1 MRMFPVLQ
9 FSNGYYLH
17 LSLNCKIYPYAARHF
32 VSTWILP
39 NHVTYTHTILRKR
52 GIVMYSKKVLTSI
65 AITMSILFLSLNCYA
80 DISPDEL
87 AKASEAR
94 AVATSTDP
102 LTTDLIEKKVKEA
115 CDLLGQKG
123 IDAFAEFQ
131 GKDSKFIYAGTYI
144 WIHDQNGIMR
154 MHPIKHKL
162 NGRNLI
168 NLTDS
173 TGKLFFA
180 VMNEVCEE
188 KGSGWVDYMW
198 PKPGE
203 KKPSPKIS
211 YVKQVKFGD
220 DIFVVGSGTY
230 DANVIAKIKN

>member
-1 MRMFPVLQ
+1 MF
-9 FSNGYYLH
+9 
-17 LSLNCKIYPYAARHF
+17 
-32 VSTWILP
+32 
-39 NHVTYTHTILRKR
+39 
-52 GIVMYSKKVLTSI
+52 SKKILASI
-65 AITMSILFLSLNCYA
+65 AMGVSILFLSLNCWA
-80 DISPDEL
+80 EMSPDEL
-87 AKASEAR
+87 AKESEAR
-94 AVATSTDP
+94 AVATSSDP
-102 LTTDLIEKKVKEA
+102 LTTDLIEKKVAEA

-123 IDAFAEFQ
+123 AAAFQDFQ
-131 GKDSKFIYAGTYI
+131 GKDSEFIYAGTYI

-154 MHPIKHKL
+154 MHPIKYKL
-162 NGRNLI
+162 NGKNLI

-220 DIFVVGSGTY
+220 DVFVVGSGTY
-230 DANVIAKIKN
+230 DPNVIAKIKN

>member
-1 MRMFPVLQ
+1 MHRK
-9 FSNGYYLH
+9 
-17 LSLNCKIYPYAARHF
+17 KI
-32 VSTWILP
+32 
-39 NHVTYTHTILRKR
+39 
-52 GIVMYSKKVLTSI
+52 LTSI
-65 AITMSILFLSLNCYA
+65 VVATSLIFLSLNCFA
-80 DISPDEL
+80 EMSPGEL

-94 AVATSTDP
+94 AVATSSDP
-102 LTTDLIEKKVKEA
+102 LTTGLIEKKVNEA
-115 CDLLGQKG
+115 VKLLGQKG
-123 IDAFAEFQ
+123 EAAFLAFQ
-131 GKDSKFIYAGTYI
+131 GSNTNFIFAGTYI

-154 MHPIKHKL
+154 MHPIKYKL
-162 NGRNLI
+162 NGKNLI

-180 VMNEVCEE
+180 VMNEVCEQ

-211 YVKQVKFGD
+211 FVKQVKHGD

-230 DANVIAKIKN
+230 DSNIIAKIKQ